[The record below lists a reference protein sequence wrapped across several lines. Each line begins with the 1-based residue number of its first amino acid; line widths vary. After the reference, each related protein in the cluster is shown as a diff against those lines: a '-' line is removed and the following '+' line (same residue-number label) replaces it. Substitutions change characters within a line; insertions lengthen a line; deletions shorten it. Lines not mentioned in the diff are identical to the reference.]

1 MNEDNKDIHNSNS
14 VALSRRDFLVQ
25 TALTAGAVSIAGG
38 TVSKALAAG
47 GIDGHMPNVRLV
59 QVKSDRVLTDRGIH
73 EELLKDLLEIL
84 LTRITRKKKAKEAW
98 QSILKPDDVIG
109 VKFNSVGA
117 AGLGTNNGMARALVE
132 SLTEAGFSRSKIV
145 LVEVS
150 PAVRSETKTL
160 APAAGWSEKIYDFG
174 SGKDRLAAWLDQ
186 VTAIINVPFLKHHNI
201 AGMTCCLKNISH
213 AVVKHPAQ
221 FHANNCSPYIGDIV
235 SIPEIRNKLKLHIV
249 NGLRVVFDRGP
260 EVVEDYVWN
269 GKFILGGSDPVAIDT
284 ACLQILNRIR
294 GKLGLGEVVKDG
306 NLPDYLTKAA
316 DRNLGTIK
324 LHEIAIEKV
333 KL

>member
-1 MNEDNKDIHNSNS
+1 MNENNVDIHNSNS
-14 VALSRRDFLVQ
+14 VALSRRDFLVH

-38 TVSKALAAG
+38 SVSKALAAG
-47 GIDGHMPNVRLV
+47 AIDGHMPNIRLV

-84 LTRITRKKKAKEAW
+84 LTRLTKEKTAEDAWRK
-98 QSILKPDDVIG
+98 ILKPDDIIG
-109 VKFNSVGA
+109 LKFNSVGA
-117 AGLGTNNGMARALVE
+117 AGLGTNDGMARALVD
-132 SLTEAGFSRSKIV
+132 SLAKAGFKSSQIV
-145 LVEVS
+145 LIEVT
-150 PAVRSETKTL
+150 PAIRSETQTL
-160 APAAGWSEKIYDFG
+160 APAAGWTEKVYDFG
-174 SGKDRLAAWLDQ
+174 SGQDRLAAWMDQ

-221 FHANNCSPYIGDIV
+221 FHSNNCSPYIGDIV
-235 SIPEIRNKLKLHIV
+235 SIPEIRNKLRFHVV

-260 EVVEDYVWN
+260 EVIEDYVWS
-269 GKFILGGSDPVAIDT
+269 GKFILGGFDPVAIDT
-284 ACLQILNRIR
+284 ACLQTLNRIR
-294 GKLGLGEVVKDG
+294 AKLGLEEIVKEG
-306 NLPDYLTKAA
+306 NLPEYLAKAA